1 MVNPLRIRDGLI
13 GLGAGTGLLAANE
26 SEAAKSTDLASALSY
41 WKSLTKKKFKEEGE
55 TKILLQQLKDMGVD
69 VKSFDHEYGDGGNY
83 GTLRAIAPN
92 GDKLHSQIAS
102 SSTAEAKGQIR
113 SQLRGLLETL
123 DPSRQATDGSR
134 SHKKWL
140 GYTGG
145 ALTAGAANASEGR
158 QQNNPFDPFLN
169 GTNDTLQNYIVQ
181 SDGQSYDGF
190 TPEQKAYYRAENN
203 KKIKEG
209 MLDLGEGLLSVPVGA
224 VEAFVGLP
232 GDLIGL
238 AKGGKAAYDAPEG
251 QGWDAF
257 EEGFNSRTYL
267 PTTQDIQNVTNEY
280 LPSWMQDSGGQ
291 TGRTLGEWIAPGGYV
306 KLGRKLGLNRNNLT
320 GMGLLSGGANIE

>member
-13 GLGAGTGLLAANE
+13 GLGAGGGLLAANE
-26 SEAAKSTDLASALSY
+26 SDAAKRTSLVDSLSY

-55 TKILLQQLKDMGVD
+55 TKILLNQLKDLGVD
-69 VKSFDHEYGDGGNY
+69 TRQFSHEYGNGGNY

-123 DPSRQATDGSR
+123 DPSRRASDGSKN
-134 SHKKWL
+134 HKKWL

-158 QQNNPFDPFLN
+158 QQSNPFDPYLN
-169 GTNDTLQNYIVQ
+169 GNNDILQNYMVNTE
-181 SDGQSYDGF
+181 GNGYEGMR
-190 TPEQKAYYRAENN
+190 PEQEAYWREQNN
-203 KKIKEG
+203 NDIKDA
-209 MLDLGEGLLSVPVGA
+209 MLGLSEGLLSAPVGIA
-224 VEAFVGLP
+224 EAFVGLP

-238 AKGGKAAYDAPEG
+238 AKGGSAAYNAPEG
-251 QGWDAF
+251 QRLDAF

-280 LPSWMQDSGGQ
+280 LPSWMQEGMGSQ
-291 TGRTLGEWIAPGGYV
+291 GRTAGEWLAPGGYV
-306 KLGRKLGLNRNNLT
+306 KLGKKLGLNRNNMT
-320 GMGLLSGGANIE
+320 GMGLLTGGVNIE